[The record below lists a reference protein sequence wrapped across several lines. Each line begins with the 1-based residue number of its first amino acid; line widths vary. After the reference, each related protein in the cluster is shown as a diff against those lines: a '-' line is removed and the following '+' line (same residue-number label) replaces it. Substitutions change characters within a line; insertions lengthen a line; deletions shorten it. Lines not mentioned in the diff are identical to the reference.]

1 MLNKLK
7 HSFLY
12 FSILFFITG
21 ISCFTAYNWNKMGNF
36 TKMSIPLSLI
46 VLGIIGWF
54 IFQNKVLYRQ
64 LFLFSSSF
72 FVGTLFAVFGQI
84 YQTGADPYTLFRNWG
99 LFILVFSA
107 VENFYPLWALNI
119 TVFTISGMIYS
130 RLYGNFATVCI
141 TGSIIILIFLIA
153 YICILKKLM
162 FEIKEWF
169 FYILA
174 FSSVAL
180 MTLGT
185 SWMSLNRGY
194 YRNFNLDEPLYLIIY
209 ILFTGLFF
217 LLGKKMIKKQGLN
230 ILSIVSITFVVASY
244 IIRRISSV
252 GSGVIGVFL
261 IICIFMGSIMIIT
274 KNYLSSNSVRI
285 ILNFFKII
293 LVILTIAFFA
303 LLMSFFK
310 LGEEAILIAGIILL
324 VASCILPSVLKFK
337 EGKNEITTFISGLIL
352 IFVYFEWRMKLSI
365 TVAVSI
371 GWIIYGAFY
380 ALRYSKVLDFLAV
393 PIIISGIIMIF
404 TNTGEYSKTIILIIP
419 LIFIL
424 ISCCREKIGIIET
437 NRIKRIIRGAEITA
451 IIQAIIV
458 NSPIFRYNY
467 YDLYIVNGIILATA
481 LGLLYK
487 IFDKKNYFTFFIIAV
502 VIGFLSFFCLNM
514 YGINLGIMLILLYMY
529 RNEKYMMGAGVVFL
543 GGEIAFYYYSMHITL
558 LEKSYL
564 MMKSGILIFIGFL
577 ILSKITFGLKGD
589 DEKL

>member
-1 MLNKLK
+1 
-7 HSFLY
+7 
-12 FSILFFITG
+12 
-21 ISCFTAYNWNKMGNF
+21 
-36 TKMSIPLSLI
+36 
-46 VLGIIGWF
+46 
-54 IFQNKVLYRQ
+54 
-64 LFLFSSSF
+64 
-72 FVGTLFAVFGQI
+72 
-84 YQTGADPYTLFRNWG
+84 
-99 LFILVFSA
+99 
-107 VENFYPLWALNI
+107 
-119 TVFTISGMIYS
+119 
-130 RLYGNFATVCI
+130 
-141 TGSIIILIFLIA
+141 
-153 YICILKKLM
+153 
-162 FEIKEWF
+162 
-169 FYILA
+169 
-174 FSSVAL
+174 
-180 MTLGT
+180 
-185 SWMSLNRGY
+185 MSLNRGY

-244 IIRRISSV
+244 ITRRISSV

-352 IFVYFEWRMKLSI
+352 ILVYFEWRMKLSI